1 MIELTDE
8 MREAIDNNRAQGA
21 PVMFATA
28 GKAGMP
34 DLVFKASAMV
44 WDNEHLAYWERA
56 RGQTLRNLEE
66 NPQVC
71 VFYRNAQTRLAW
83 KFFGVAELHYEGDLR
98 QKVMDR
104 TIEPELAADPERK
117 GVAVIIRVDRVL
129 QAGKVLMERDA

>member
-21 PVMFATA
+21 PVMIATA
-28 GKAGMP
+28 GRSGMP
-34 DLVFKASAMV
+34 DLVFKGSAMV
-44 WDNEHLAYWERA
+44 WDGDHLAYWERA

-66 NPQVC
+66 NPQAC
-71 VFYRNAQTRLAW
+71 VFYRNAQTRLGW

-129 QAGKVLMERDA
+129 QAGKVLMERDS

>member
-1 MIELTDE
+1 MIQLTDE

-28 GKAGMP
+28 GKGGMP
-34 DLVFKASAMV
+34 DVVFKGSAMV
-44 WDNEHLAYWERA
+44 WDDEHLAYWERA

-71 VFYRNAQTRLAW
+71 AFYRNAQTRIGW
-83 KFFGVAELHYEGDLR
+83 KFFGVAQLYYEGDLR
-98 QKVMDR
+98 QRVMDR
-104 TIEPELAADPERK
+104 TIEAELTADPERK

-129 QAGKVLMERDA
+129 QAGKVLMERDS